1 MYYINSA
8 RWRDSKISKIR
19 SFCHQLNQIFPKTV
33 KIAIVWPI
41 MSLYATNSYNSI
53 IMPDKKPESPSLDYI
68 LKKISDDK
76 SLTLFNSIAVSEGNK
91 YTPLKEM
98 NLTTKQYYSRISG
111 LLNAGL
117 IKRHK
122 GKYSLTLLGKIV
134 YDSQLMIG
142 KTLAYYWKLKA
153 LESIEMS
160 SGTILPAQEM
170 AQLVNTLIDNHQI
183 KDILMKQISV
193 SSLEKDSKVFK
204 SMPIIEEVRRI

>member
-193 SSLEKDSKVFK
+193 SSLEKDSTVFK
-204 SMPIIEEVRRI
+204 SVPIIEEVRRI

>member
-1 MYYINSA
+1 
-8 RWRDSKISKIR
+8 
-19 SFCHQLNQIFPKTV
+19 
-33 KIAIVWPI
+33 